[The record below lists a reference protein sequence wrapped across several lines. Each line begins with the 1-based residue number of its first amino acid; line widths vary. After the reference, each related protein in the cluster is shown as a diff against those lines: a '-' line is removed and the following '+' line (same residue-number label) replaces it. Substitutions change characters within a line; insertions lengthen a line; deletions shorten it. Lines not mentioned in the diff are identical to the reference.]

1 MVLPEGIP
9 CNLSPAHFT
18 VHIAYAIKLRSR
30 ETLIK
35 SLSDLALVFSYK
47 ARNKP
52 LRIVSYLRR
61 VMTKRCMEIH
71 VKSDND

>member
-1 MVLPEGIP
+1 MVLHEDIP
-9 CNLSPAHFT
+9 CNLAPAHFM
-18 VHIAYAIKLRSR
+18 VHIAYTIKLRSR

-61 VMTKRCMEIH
+61 VITKRCMEIH